1 MNKNGCGN
9 CLLMYI
15 IYYSRNWQHL
25 LGSSMLPWPLFAIVF
40 APDIVADNKEPDS
53 VYDNGY
59 QNRRRRPHPSQCV
72 TLGVTGGLCG
82 VALATKGRARV
93 LRGSGLPET
102 GFEAWNGPR
111 WVCIHTYHNI
121 KYMMYIDVLV
131 PTRKKTTTKITPTD
145 GCSYAS
151 YAGGASTGPVES
163 CCASDA
169 FVLRGAA
176 VGLGGTAGP
185 DKEPAS

>member
-121 KYMMYIDVLV
+121 KYMMYVDVLV
-131 PTRKKTTTKITPTD
+131 PTRKKKQRKLHQQT
-145 GCSYAS
+145 A
-151 YAGGASTGPVES
+151 ALM
-163 CCASDA
+163 
-169 FVLRGAA
+169 LRMLVAHLLVQWNLAA
-176 VGLGGTAGP
+176 PRTLSFSEGQRWA
-185 DKEPAS
+185 